1 MRRLAVRLALS
12 HVAVVAVG
20 GLVTFLLSRALA
32 PALYDRMQQRGP
44 HPGQGQGFRQQIV
57 DSMDLA
63 LLIGTAA
70 GIVVAATLGLLVA
83 RRFMRPIRQL
93 QDAARQM
100 AAGRY
105 EVTVPDA
112 SERELAAL
120 GADLRT
126 LGESLASTESRRVRL
141 LGDVAHELRTPL
153 TVVGG
158 YVEAMTDGVVPAD
171 AEHLGLIGR
180 EVERMRRLA
189 EDLGALSK
197 SQEAGT
203 ELRLARI
210 DVGGAAAE
218 AAERLRPQA
227 VDAGI
232 ELTVECGEA
241 WAEADA
247 ERIGQVVTNLVGNA
261 LRAVSRGGNV
271 AVRCRAE
278 SGWVRVTVDDD
289 GVGLAAEDLERVF
302 ERFYRVD
309 RRQGDQ
315 RGGGSG
321 IGLTIA
327 RQIAR
332 AHGGDLTAASPG
344 LGRGAVF
351 TLTLPADSTST

>member
-1 MRRLAVRLALS
+1 MRSLAVRLALS
-12 HVAVVAVG
+12 HVAVVVIGA
-20 GLVTFLLSRALA
+20 LVTFLLSRALA

-44 HPGQGQGFRQQIV
+44 RPGQGQGFRQQIV
-57 DSMDLA
+57 ETMDLA
-63 LLIGTAA
+63 LLIGA
-70 GIVVAATLGLLVA
+70 GAGVLVAATLGLLVA

-93 QDAARQM
+93 KGAARQM

-105 EVTVPDA
+105 DVEVPEA
-112 SERELAAL
+112 PERELEEL

-126 LGESLASTESRRVRL
+126 LGESLASTEARRVRL

-158 YVEAMTDGVVPAD
+158 YVEAMTDGMVPPD
-171 AEHLGLIGR
+171 PEHLALIGR

-189 EDLGALSK
+189 DDLGALSR

-203 ELRLARI
+203 ELRLERM
-210 DVGGAAAE
+210 DVSGVVVE

-227 VDAGI
+227 VDAGVT
-232 ELTVECGEA
+232 LTVDCAPA
-241 WAEADA
+241 WAVVDGQ
-247 ERIGQVVTNLVGNA
+247 RIGQVVTNLVGNA
-261 LRAVSRGGNV
+261 LRAVSRGGSV
-271 AVRCRAE
+271 AVKCRADADA
-278 SGWVRVTVDDD
+278 VLVTVTDD
-289 GVGLAAEDLERVF
+289 GVGLAVEDLERVF

-309 RRQGDQ
+309 RTLGDQ

-332 AHGGDLTAASPG
+332 AHGGDLVAASAGP
-344 LGRGAVF
+344 GRGATF
-351 TLTLPADSTST
+351 TLTLPSTPA

>member
-1 MRRLAVRLALS
+1 MRSLAVRLALS
-12 HVAVVAVG
+12 HVAVVAIG
-20 GLVTFLLSRALA
+20 ALVTFLLSHALA

-44 HPGQGQGFRQQIV
+44 RPGQGQGFRQQIV
-57 DSMDLA
+57 ETMDLA
-63 LLIGTAA
+63 LLIGA
-70 GIVVAATLGLLVA
+70 GAGVLVAATLGLLVA

-93 QDAARQM
+93 QEAARQM

-105 EVTVPDA
+105 DVEVPEVP
-112 SERELAAL
+112 ERELEEL

-126 LGESLASTESRRVRL
+126 LGESLASTEARRVRL

-158 YVEAMTDGVVPAD
+158 YVEAMTDGVVPPD
-171 AEHLGLIGR
+171 SEHLGLIGR

-189 EDLGALSK
+189 DDLGALSK

-203 ELRLARI
+203 ELLLERTDI
-210 DVGGAAAE
+210 GATAAE
-218 AAERLRPQA
+218 AAERLRPQS
-227 VDAGI
+227 VDAGVS
-232 ELTVECGEA
+232 LTVDCPPA
-241 WAEADA
+241 WADADA
-247 ERIGQVVTNLVGNA
+247 QRIGQVVTNLVGNA
-261 LRAVSRGGNV
+261 LRAVARGGSV

-278 SGWVRVTVDDD
+278 SGRVKVTVVDD
-289 GVGLAAEDLERVF
+289 GVGLAAEDLEKVF

-332 AHGGDLTAASPG
+332 AHGGDLVAASAG
-344 LGRGAVF
+344 QGRGATF
-351 TLTLPADSTST
+351 TLTLPSTAG